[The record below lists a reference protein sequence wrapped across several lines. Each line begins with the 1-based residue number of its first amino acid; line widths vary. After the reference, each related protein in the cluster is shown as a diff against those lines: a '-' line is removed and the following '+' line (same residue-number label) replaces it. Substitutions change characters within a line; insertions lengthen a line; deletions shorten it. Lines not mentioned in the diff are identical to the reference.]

1 MAETTDSYDIDIIR
15 ELWDGRKPYGDVA
28 RKVGLTTNTVR
39 ARVKRMLESGILQ
52 IIALVNPNA
61 IERHSAAYIGFK
73 LSPGDWPGAVK
84 TIASLKGV
92 VGVSSVTGR
101 FDAIAIVMFN
111 EKHSYQKFL
120 TDEINKIQGLV
131 STETFFVIEG
141 DTFQLRY
148 VL

>member
-1 MAETTDSYDIDIIR
+1 MPATTDAHDIDIIR
-15 ELWDGRKPYGDVA
+15 ELWDGRKPFGDIA

-61 IERHSAAYIGFK
+61 IEKHSAAYIGFK
-73 LSPGDWPGAVK
+73 LSPGDWPDAVK
-84 TIASLKGV
+84 TIAGLKGV

-101 FDAIAIVMFN
+101 FDAIAVVMFN
-111 EKHSYQKFL
+111 ETHSYQRFL
-120 TDEINKIQGLV
+120 TEEIKKIQGLV